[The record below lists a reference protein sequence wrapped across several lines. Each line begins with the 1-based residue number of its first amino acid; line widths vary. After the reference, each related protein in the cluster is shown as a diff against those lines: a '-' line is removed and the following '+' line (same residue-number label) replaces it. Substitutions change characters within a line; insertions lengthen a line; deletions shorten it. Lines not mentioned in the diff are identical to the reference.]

1 VTVPGVLLVTQTS
14 TRHRAPAAMVPL
26 VKEMV
31 SVPVTAVSDAEGPH
45 PEDTLGPCELLIV
58 TPAGRISVNE
68 KLVSEVSAGA
78 RRSTRNLEFPPA
90 SMVLGLKDFP
100 PVIPVPTA

>member
-1 VTVPGVLLVTQTS
+1 MTVPGVLLVTQTS

-78 RRSTRNLEFPPA
+78 RRLMRNLEFPPA